1 MQTDRSYSPLDRFLR
16 LFTQVRA
23 GEGADAVLLSLN
35 VFLILTAYYVLK
47 PIREALIL
55 AEGSAELKAYIS
67 AAQVIA
73 LIPIVRVYSGLA
85 DRYPR
90 RRLINIVTWFFI
102 GCLPVFFLLGRAGM
116 SLGVVFF
123 FWVGIFNV
131 MVVAQFW
138 SFANDLYTE
147 EEGERLFP
155 LVAFGASAGGVVG
168 TALVGQLIE
177 PLGLFLPMII
187 GAVILA
193 AELQIT
199 NWVDRRRGG
208 PVQVAAAER
217 PDELTRRDETGEA
230 ERGAGAGEARDEDVG
245 GRVGGPEAPG
255 AEEARPTE
263 ADEPREPALANGFAL
278 LLKTPYL
285 LLIGL
290 LVLFLNWVNTT
301 GEYILGRVVENA
313 AAAAVAAGQAGGL
326 TEGQFI
332 GDFYANF
339 YFGVNLAALLIQ
351 LFLVSRIIKYVGIRW
366 AVLILPLISLGAYSL
381 IAFYPVLGYVR
392 WAKTAENSTDYSLNN
407 TVRHALFLPTTR
419 EEKYKAKQATD
430 TFFWRAGDV
439 LSALVVFVGAQ
450 LVWNTASFARFNVVL
465 VLLWLG
471 VSFEIGRR
479 YQRRVEAGE
488 APEAPELAEPVA
500 V

>member
-1 MQTDRSYSPLDRFLR
+1 VQTDRNDSPLDRFLR
-16 LFTQVRA
+16 LFTDVRA
-23 GEGADAVLLSLN
+23 GEGADALLLALG

-55 AEGSAELKAYIS
+55 GETSAELKAYIS

-73 LIPIVRVYSGLA
+73 LIPIVRLYSGLA

-90 RRLINIVTWFFI
+90 RRLINVVTWFFI
-102 GCLPVFFLLGRAGM
+102 GCLPIFFLLGRPGVP
-116 SLGVVFF
+116 LGVVFF
-123 FWVGIFNV
+123 FWIGIFNV

-138 SFANDLYTE
+138 SYANDLYTE

-177 PLGLFLPMII
+177 PLGLYVPMVI
-187 GAVILA
+187 GALILVA
-193 AELQIT
+193 QLQIT

-208 PVQVAAAER
+208 VAAEVAAGQTTVHVDGESAQV
-217 PDELTRRDETGEA
+217 DEAAGEEA
-230 ERGAGAGEARDEDVG
+230 EVEAKDGSEEGRLAGALG
-245 GRVGGPEAPG
+245 G
-255 AEEARPTE
+255 
-263 ADEPREPALANGFAL
+263 FSL
-278 LLKTPYL
+278 LLKTRYL

-301 GEYILGRVVENA
+301 GEYILGRVVENS

-332 GDFYANF
+332 GDFYADF
-339 YFGVNLAALLIQ
+339 YFGVNLAALFIQ
-351 LFLVSRIIKYVGIRW
+351 LFLVSRIVKYVGVRW
-366 AVLILPLISLGAYSL
+366 AVMILPLISLGSYSL
-381 IAFYPVLGYVR
+381 ITFAPVLAYVR
-392 WAKTAENSTDYSLNN
+392 WAKTAENSTGHSLNN

-439 LSALVVFVGAQ
+439 LSALVVFVGSWLA
-450 LVWNTASFARFNVVL
+450 WNTAAFARFNVVL
-465 VLLWLG
+465 VLLWLA

-479 YQRRVEAGE
+479 YERRVQEAQ

>member
-1 MQTDRSYSPLDRFLR
+1 MQEDRSYSPLDRFLR
-16 LFTQVRA
+16 LFTEVRP
-23 GEGADAVLLSLN
+23 GEGGDALLLSLG

-55 AEGSAELKAYIS
+55 GETSAELKAYIS

-73 LIPIVRVYSGLA
+73 LIPIVRLYSGMA

-90 RRLINIVTWFFI
+90 RRLINVVTWFFI
-102 GCLPVFFLLGRAGM
+102 ACLPVFFLLGRAGVP
-116 SLGVVFF
+116 LGVVFF
-123 FWVGIFNV
+123 FWIGIFNV

-138 SFANDLYTE
+138 SYANDLYTE

-177 PLGLFLPMII
+177 PLGLYLPMVV

-193 AELQIT
+193 AQLQIT

-208 PVQVAAAER
+208 VVTQVAAGQSAPPR
-217 PDELTRRDETGEA
+217 
-230 ERGAGAGEARDEDVG
+230 
-245 GRVGGPEAPG
+245 GRVVEEG
-255 AEEARPTE
+255 ARAE
-263 ADEPREPALANGFAL
+263 DREPAGDAGATGGQEEGGALSGFAL
-278 LLKTPYL
+278 LLQTRYL

-301 GEYILGRVVENA
+301 GEYILGRVVEDA
-313 AAAAVAAGQAGGL
+313 AATAVAAGQASGL

-351 LFLVSRIIKYVGIRW
+351 LFLVSRIVKYVGVRW
-366 AVLILPLISLGAYSL
+366 AVMVLPLISLGSYSL
-381 IAFYPVLGYVR
+381 ITFAPVLAYVR

-439 LSALVVFVGAQ
+439 LSALVVFVGSGLLA
-450 LVWNTASFARFNVVL
+450 WNTASFARFNVVL

-479 YQRRVEAGE
+479 YERRVEEGV
-488 APEAPELAEPVA
+488 APQPPELAEPVA